1 MKRWCIALA
10 LLLPS
15 AMGWA
20 DQPTKPHAPKQVP
33 GLPPKVQEIAN
44 QLFRE
49 AAAAAA
55 KREYLAAILK
65 YRELQRLADHPN
77 INFNIAMLYEDE
89 GDYEHAIKEYE
100 RYLPAASKPELPELT
115 AKLARLA
122 NTPAVLI
129 GVATTKYKVKSIWVL
144 DGVLQCRDACKMYP
158 LAGLHRLENISEIG
172 YSSLRL
178 HTKAGPKGSERVE
191 LSADVR
197 TDGNLVVSSPVSD
210 NWTWALAIDGS
221 DRDDAL
227 GKDVH
232 YSGRY
237 QVAPGKHTLSARDT
251 ICRYDLE
258 FTIKKD
264 ELLYFGLVREGYD
277 ASAVAYDGGPQ
288 QPACGRIVSKP
299 VVVNFDAKLPAPVSR
314 QGNNPAPRKAKK

>member
-1 MKRWCIALA
+1 MKRRCVALA
-10 LLLPS
+10 LLFPAVS
-15 AMGWA
+15 WA
-20 DQPTKPHAPKQVP
+20 DQPTSTHAPKQVP
-33 GLPPKVQEIAN
+33 GLPPKVQEIAS

-55 KREYLAAILK
+55 KHEYLEAVLK
-65 YRELQRLADHPN
+65 YRELQALAHHPN

-89 GDYEHAIKEYE
+89 GDYDRAIKEYE
-100 RYLPAASKPELPELT
+100 LYLPAASERELPELT
-115 AKLARLA
+115 AKLAKLA
-122 NTPAVLI
+122 NTPAELI
-129 GVATTKYKVKSIWVL
+129 GVASTKYNVKSIWIL

-158 LAGLHRLENISEIG
+158 LAGAHRLENISELG
-172 YSSLRL
+172 YRTMRVR
-178 HTKAGPKGSERVE
+178 TKAGPKGATRIEWNV
-191 LSADVR
+191 DTR

-264 ELLYFGLVREGYD
+264 QILYWGLVREGYD
-277 ASAVAYDGGPQ
+277 ETAVAYDGGPT

-299 VVVNFDAKLPAPVSR
+299 IAVNFDAKLPAPVPR
-314 QGNNPAPRKAKK
+314 QGSNPAPRKTKK